1 MCRCRKRY
9 KCPSLRRV
17 PQAQEP
23 QDATE
28 RTTVKAPSSRQGLSA
43 RLFRLQTRCH
53 RCHSLTS
60 LVQAFQAV
68 TERYTTAEVFAS
80 VNTYSS
86 RIDARN
92 ALKSLQVFA
101 CFGTLQK
108 KRLTSSG
115 STSKAVSFSV
125 EFFEETSSPNW
136 SPTSAPAETSHSRRR
151 QVTCYFTRCRSATMS
166 SLAESSFSVA

>member
-108 KRLTSSG
+108 KGSPARGQRRKLSVSRLSS
-115 STSKAVSFSV
+115 SKK
-125 EFFEETSSPNW
+125 
-136 SPTSAPAETSHSRRR
+136 PAHPIGARRAH
-151 QVTCYFTRCRSATMS
+151 QPKPAT
-166 SLAESSFSVA
+166 AADGK